1 MNSRLKKYV
10 TNKFT
15 KIAQDLIENP
25 QGLKFRLEN
34 VKEKLNRQNVID
46 ALGKN
51 VEDFKTLLRMAKL
64 WISRRYRKISKQ
76 SIILVIVALIYFIT
90 PTDFVPDF
98 ILGLGY
104 VDDISVLKWV
114 LSQISVDLE
123 NFKQWEKE
131 KNDKKSESATTEEAE
146 ELKEG

>member
-10 TNKFT
+10 TTKFT
-15 KIAQDLIENP
+15 QIANDLMENP

-34 VKEKLNRQNVID
+34 AKEKLTKKSVID

-51 VEDFKTLLRMAKL
+51 VDDLKTLIRMARL
-64 WISRRYRKISKQ
+64 WITRRYSNISKQ
-76 SIILVIVALIYFIT
+76 SIALVIMAIIYFIT

-114 LSQISVDLE
+114 MTQIVEDLNKFKAWEAEKAEPNDLKSQTS
-123 NFKQWEKE
+123 
-131 KNDKKSESATTEEAE
+131 DKKS
-146 ELKEG
+146 